1 MYEENSY
8 LDAAHQSMP
17 TEMDGSIL
25 AASNCTMGTAA
36 GGLDQNFTFDQ
47 DQNNP
52 TQEPMGI
59 ELQNHLSFELDPEFN
74 TQIIQE
80 ALQASHSQL
89 EHHHQLVTPVL
100 PPPPSVLQN
109 WDGGEMNDMG
119 FQQQQSLNSTYSLNS
134 SYTAPDLLNF
144 LQLPRCSVPTVLPTT
159 STLPLNGISKK
170 AISGFPNSLDIFTE
184 IGGNEANS
192 ASSVLYDPLQL
203 SYQPN
208 PPLLRDLFQSLPQ
221 NYHLPNS
228 KSGQYFGLDEKDTG
242 GSGMF
247 QEGDIGG
254 CRQFGNSV
262 LDFRREMC
270 GMGKGEG
277 RGNHHF
283 ATEKQRRESLNE
295 KYKALRSLVPNPT
308 KTDRAS
314 VVGDA
319 IDYIKELLRT
329 VEELKIL
336 VEKKRQGGGR
346 QKRQKLGDEDAA
358 TAEIEVSTQ
367 NKPAHG
373 MDAAAAAARAEREQ
387 TFSGSLR
394 SSWLQR
400 TSKDGTWV
408 DVRIVDDEVTIKL
421 TQRKKKNCLLFVSKI
436 LEDLQLEILHA
447 NGANFGDHNIFLFN
461 TKIYEG
467 SCVYASAIANKL
479 IEGVDRSYPRFAPRI

>member
-1 MYEENSY
+1 MYDENSY
-8 LDAAHQSMP
+8 FDAAHQSMQ
-17 TEMDGSIL
+17 TELDGSIV

-36 GGLDQNFTFDQ
+36 AGLDQNFTFE

-52 TQEPMGI
+52 AQESMGI
-59 ELQNHLSFELDPEFN
+59 ELQNQLRFELDPEFN

-89 EHHHQLVTPVL
+89 EHHHFATTVL

-109 WDGGEMNDMG
+109 WETGEMHDMV
-119 FQQQQSLNSTYSLNS
+119 FQQQQSLNTTYSLNS
-134 SYTAPDLLNF
+134 SLAAPDLLNF

-159 STLPLNGISKK
+159 STLPFNGINKK
-170 AISGFPNSLDIFTE
+170 AISGFPNSLDIYTE
-184 IGGNEANS
+184 IGGNDANS

-203 SYQPN
+203 NFPPN

-228 KSGQYFGLDEKDTG
+228 QSGPYLGLDEKDTG
-242 GSGMF
+242 GSGML

-254 CRQFGNSV
+254 CRQYGNSV

-270 GMGKGEG
+270 GMGKGEA

-336 VEKKRQGGGR
+336 VEKKRQAGGR
-346 QKRQKLGDEDAA
+346 QKRQKHGEEDPAA
-358 TAEIEVSTQ
+358 TEVEVSTQ
-367 NKPAHG
+367 NKPPHG
-373 MDAAAAAARAEREQ
+373 MDAAAAVRAEREQ

-400 TSKDGTWV
+400 TSKEGTWV

-461 TKIYEG
+461 TKICEG

-479 IEGVDRSYPRFAPRI
+479 IEGVDRSYPRFTSRI